1 MFGASFSGWLH
12 VWWGGLETHANRF
25 LPERTVGK
33 YVNTAYKVAW
43 DQLCSAVLFNVGYVA
58 SVSLGK
64 GENMEECAERIQE
77 QVPSQMIL
85 HWKFWPAFHFFN
97 FLYVPLDVSP
107 FSRPS
112 SCICI
117 LLTLVLA
124 VSSRR
129 NECDQGCLVGTAV
142 VPNSRRIERRKACQN
157 HRVRKCAWSA
167 DNHKGCNKGCSRM
180 TNRPMERLAHTCRG
194 RARCCGVDD
203 SGRCSRTTGTSQHWS
218 KPHLA

>member
-1 MFGASFSGWLH
+1 
-12 VWWGGLETHANRF
+12 LETHANRF

-97 FLYVPLDVSP
+97 FLYVPLDYRVVAMNVIKVAWSGLL
-107 FSRPS
+107 SYRIQGAS
-112 SCICI
+112 SD
-117 LLTLVLA
+117 A
-124 VSSRR
+124 
-129 NECDQGCLVGTAV
+129 
-142 VPNSRRIERRKACQN
+142 K
-157 HRVRKCAWSA
+157 RVRTTVSA
-167 DNHKGCNKGCSRM
+167 S
-180 TNRPMERLAHTCRG
+180 AH
-194 RARCCGVDD
+194 GVP
-203 SGRCSRTTGTSQHWS
+203 TITKAAT
-218 KPHLA
+218 KAAVA